1 MSGTKAG
8 GLKTKETN
16 IQRYGENYYSEL
28 GKKGGKT
35 HHPETRHFTRMA
47 KTGGLTRMAKLYAE
61 MRRKKFVEKEETEEL
76 VALVK
81 FINEISG
88 TYAVPMKVEWLVKNA
103 IQEIKER
110 SKE

>member
-1 MSGTKAG
+1 MSGTKAA

-35 HHPETRHFTRMA
+35 HHPETRHFT
-47 KTGGLTRMAKLYAE
+47 KMAKLYAE
-61 MRRKKFVEKEETEEL
+61 IRRKKFVEKEETEEL
-76 VALVK
+76 VALVEFVK
-81 FINEISG
+81 EVSK
-88 TYAVPMKVEWLVKNA
+88 TYAVPMKVEWLIKNA